1 MIEKNSK
8 TSVIQSPPPSLYLCS
23 MFIVQLQQPRDSN
36 MRIEHWLEINECF
49 YAMNRLTIFMH
60 ISMVGILELNFLYS
74 LPFVEHG
81 TGCLGQGW

>member
-1 MIEKNSK
+1 
-8 TSVIQSPPPSLYLCS
+8 
-23 MFIVQLQQPRDSN
+23 

-81 TGCLGQGW
+81 AGCLDQEGNVQSASVRCKNN

>member
-8 TSVIQSPPPSLYLCS
+8 TSVIQRLPPSL
-23 MFIVQLQQPRDSN
+23 FIVQLQQPRDSN
-36 MRIEHWLEINECF
+36 MRIERWLEINECF

-60 ISMVGILELNFLYS
+60 ISMVGILGLNFLYS

-81 TGCLGQGW
+81 AGCLGQSR

>member
-1 MIEKNSK
+1 
-8 TSVIQSPPPSLYLCS
+8 
-23 MFIVQLQQPRDSN
+23 

-81 TGCLGQGW
+81 AGCWERTAVTCSQPQCEMQK

>member
-1 MIEKNSK
+1 
-8 TSVIQSPPPSLYLCS
+8 
-23 MFIVQLQQPRDSN
+23 

>member
-1 MIEKNSK
+1 MYS
-8 TSVIQSPPPSLYLCS
+8 SLYNATTKRSHHENL
-23 MFIVQLQQPRDSN
+23 
-36 MRIEHWLEINECF
+36 RIEHWLEMEINECF

-81 TGCLGQGW
+81 AGCLDQEGNVQSAV

>member
-1 MIEKNSK
+1 
-8 TSVIQSPPPSLYLCS
+8 
-23 MFIVQLQQPRDSN
+23 

-74 LPFVEHG
+74 LPFVEHSA
-81 TGCLGQGW
+81 GCRERTAVTCSQPQCKMQK